1 MAPFS
6 KLKST
11 FHTKYWAVAFGGTV
25 FALLV
30 WQLMTLEFRY
40 ALAVSGGIIC
50 LSMALMAIRHIDTF
64 LIYALIFNIPFARFG
79 KWLFVQTDVV
89 VAAGISL
96 GMAELLLVL
105 AYGVWFAQIFIARK
119 EPLPRL
125 NKLDYF
131 ILLLLLAQVLSLVGA
146 PRKELGMFDI
156 VYNIKHALIYFF
168 IAHKIRR
175 PHLPWVAALLMAAV
189 LVMSPIA
196 LYERVTGNVG
206 IGNTKA
212 NVLHENFEQQ
222 HEVPGLEQIRAEGTT
237 MNSHT
242 LGIFYLMLLP
252 VPFVL
257 LMMRHYRP
265 TVKFLLAGILVMGL
279 GGLIVTFS
287 RAAWMSFGLS
297 SLFALAVI
305 ALAWKQRR
313 ALLISL
319 AIFVGISIA
328 YPKVYEYAY
337 MRIVDAPVEIMEARY
352 EMNWTAAGIWRNH
365 FLFGYGAANYLEALE
380 DPDVTVHGPDWLPVH
395 NAFLYTASEIGLV
408 GVIAFFGIL
417 LITIFR
423 CYKTLRHEDL
433 FVRGLA
439 LAILCALFGYL
450 LDGLTDP
457 TFRQAVP
464 YAILWIYI
472 GITGGLHR
480 LINPRGNQPES
491 FRLPAA

>member
-6 KLKST
+6 RLKSA
-11 FHTKYWAVAFGGTV
+11 FQTKYWAVALGGTV
-25 FALLV
+25 FSLLV
-30 WQLMTLEFRY
+30 WQMMTLEFRY

-50 LSMALMAIRHIDTF
+50 LSVALMAIRHIDTF

-79 KWLFVQTDVV
+79 KWVFVQSDVV

-96 GMAELLLVL
+96 GMAELLLFL
-105 AYGVWFAQIFIARK
+105 AYGVWFAQIFVARK

-131 ILLLLLAQVLSLVGA
+131 ILLLLMAQAVSLVGA
-146 PRKELGMFDI
+146 PRKDLGMFDI

-175 PHLPWVAALLMAAV
+175 PHLPRVAALLMVAV
-189 LVMSPIA
+189 VLMSPLA

-212 NVLHENFEQQ
+212 NVLHENFEHQ

-257 LMMRHYRP
+257 LTMRYYRP
-265 TVKFLLAGILVMGL
+265 AVKFLLAGILVMGL

-305 ALAWKQRR
+305 TLAWKQRR
-313 ALLISL
+313 ALLICL
-319 AIFVGISIA
+319 AIFVGVSIA
-328 YPKVYEYAY
+328 YPRVYEYAY
-337 MRIVDAPVEIMEARY
+337 MRIVDAPSEILEARY
-352 EMNWTAAGIWRNH
+352 EMNWTAAGIWRDH
-365 FLFGYGAANYLEALE
+365 FLFGYGAGNYMEALE
-380 DPDVTVHGPDWLPVH
+380 DPDVAVHGPAWLPVH
-395 NAFLYTASEIGLV
+395 NAFLYMASETGLL

-417 LITIFR
+417 LIVI
-423 CYKTLRHEDL
+423 LRTYRALGHDDR

-439 LAILCALFGYL
+439 LAILCALIGYL

-464 YAILWIYI
+464 YAILWTYM
-472 GITGGLHR
+472 GIAGGLHR
-480 LINPRGNQPES
+480 IGSVRAHPDES
-491 FRLPAA
+491 FRLPAV